1 MLRSTRRKAQALWG
15 TKGMVFIFHGEM
27 GQVKADLGLGRG
39 AEILLRGLFL
49 QLGPPPLTLVS

>member
-15 TKGMVFIFHGEM
+15 TEGTVFIFHGEM

-39 AEILLRGLFL
+39 AEILL
-49 QLGPPPLTLVS
+49 

>member
-1 MLRSTRRKAQALWG
+1 M
-15 TKGMVFIFHGEM
+15 FIFHGET
-27 GQVKADLGLGRG
+27 GEVKADLGLGRG

>member
-39 AEILLRGLFL
+39 AEILL
-49 QLGPPPLTLVS
+49 